1 MTEITISELGANTD
15 KYVAMAMD
23 QNIAI
28 TRDGKVVAK
37 LVGQK
42 EKKELSIEE
51 RVAAIEEVRRLLAGV
66 NPNYDLDQIRQ
77 ERLARK
83 MNPDL

>member
-37 LVGQK
+37 LVG
-42 EKKELSIEE
+42 EMERKELSPEEKLAAWEHLRSLFAHVKTDYDRDKIREE
-51 RVAAIEEVRRLLAGV
+51 RLKEKYGL
-66 NPNYDLDQIRQ
+66 DL
-77 ERLARK
+77 
-83 MNPDL
+83 